1 MTDPKADSPQ
11 APAPGAEDR
20 KADGKTDAKTEDR
33 YLVPGLIRGLAVLK
47 LFTPDRSALGLSDIA
62 RELGITRSAAFRTV
76 YTLNEAGCLL
86 HDQRS
91 QSYSLGPGVLRLTYG
106 YVATR
111 EVVEIAQPALEQLR
125 DRIGWSVHLGV
136 LDGASVLYVL
146 RVPGPQRDSSIVQV
160 GSRLPARATTM
171 GRVLLADLP
180 EDELIG
186 LFRNER
192 GPRGKGPNLP
202 GIVTQAATDR
212 KTQSVVHT
220 GDFEAGM
227 VSAAAPLRDMTGQVV
242 AAINVTAPQSPET
255 QALVSGEVR
264 EALVATAA
272 RISVLLGWDQPAS
285 SPAAV

>member
-1 MTDPKADSPQ
+1 MADQS
-11 APAPGAEDR
+11 D
-20 KADGKTDAKTEDR
+20 DR
-33 YLVPGLIRGLAVLK
+33 YLVPGLIRGLSVLK
-47 LFTPDRSALGLSDIA
+47 LFTPDSPSLSLSDIA
-62 RELGITRSAAFRTV
+62 RALGITRSAAFRTV

-91 QSYSLGPGVLRLTYG
+91 QTYALGPGVLRLTYG

-125 DRIGWSVHLGV
+125 DRIGWSAHLGV

-171 GRVLLADLP
+171 GRVLLADLG
-180 EDELIG
+180 EDDLIG
-186 LFRNER
+186 LFRNDHA
-192 GPRGKGPNLP
+192 RGKGPSLP
-202 GIVTQAATDR
+202 GILRQATADR
-212 KTQSVVHT
+212 AAQAVVHT

-242 AAINVTAPQSPET
+242 AAINVTAPQSATT
-255 QALVSGEVR
+255 QAQVGGDIR
-264 EALVATAA
+264 AALIATAA
-272 RISVLLGWDQPAS
+272 RISVLLGWDQPARI
-285 SPAAV
+285 PVAE